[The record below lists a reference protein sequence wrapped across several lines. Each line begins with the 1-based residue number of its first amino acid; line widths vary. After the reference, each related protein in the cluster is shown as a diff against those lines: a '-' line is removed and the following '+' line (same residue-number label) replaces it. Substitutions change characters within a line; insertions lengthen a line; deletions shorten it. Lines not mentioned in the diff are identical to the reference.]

1 MNNYPKLLSVNIESY
16 TSLTN
21 KLSILYL
28 WFVITLLGGCLMSND
43 INQLNGHDK
52 ANALVENFGKYVGID
67 DATLDE
73 NNDRSFG
80 EFGFHYHLEKELLVG
95 RVFIAKMY
103 LNTLT
108 PKETENVYLVMK
120 TLNDPKQGGMFEN
133 GGGYFLLEKEMIFLV
148 KEFPLTT
155 ITPQKLRKDMD
166 NLINLGATWSMRWFS
181 RVAGIAHGWESV
193 PTEPVTRES
202 ENH

>member
-1 MNNYPKLLSVNIESY
+1 MDNSPKLSKI
-16 TSLTN
+16 SLCV
-21 KLSILYL
+21 L
-28 WFVITLLGGCLMSND
+28 ITLLGGCLMSND
-43 INQLNGHDK
+43 INQLNGRDK
-52 ANALVENFGKYVGID
+52 ANALVVNFGKYVGID

-80 EFGFHYHLEKELLVG
+80 EFGFHYHLEKEVLVG

-103 LNTLT
+103 LSTLT
-108 PKETENVYLVMK
+108 PKETKNVYLVMK

-133 GGGYFLLEKEMIFLV
+133 GGGYFVLEKEMIFLV

-155 ITPQKLRKDMD
+155 ITHQELRKDMD

-181 RVAGIAHGWESV
+181 RVAGIAHGWESP

-202 ENH
+202 EKNH